1 MKKAILAV
9 IITVVIAAAAL
20 VTITPVALAGNWTV
34 KITTITFFESI
45 DTALT
50 PQVSFGTA
58 TEYYWVVTAHDYY
71 YTMRSGGSTTTNNVR
86 VNAAAGNFT
95 GFISWFLINPSN
107 QTVSQGNYTFSGGFG
122 NRTHTFTFASDQ
134 GVRDSGLYKL
144 NLLLS
149 GSAKALGSSP
159 ATVANDQR
167 YSWNVP

>member
-1 MKKAILAV
+1 
-9 IITVVIAAAAL
+9 
-20 VTITPVALAGNWTV
+20 
-34 KITTITFFESI
+34 
-45 DTALT
+45 
-50 PQVSFGTA
+50 VSFGAA

-71 YTMRSGGSTTTNNVR
+71 YTMRSGGSTTTNNIR
-86 VNAAAGNFT
+86 VNSAAGNFT

-122 NRTHTFTFASDQ
+122 NRTHTFTFSSDQ